1 MPGHENVKTE
11 AEAIKLFSSFW
22 MTVGA
27 LIASGNEPDT
37 KEPTKEQMASTTA
50 TFMGLVFGDEM
61 QVESFSCPLDQ
72 AKGKVCWA
80 EAGIPISLKAAIRM
94 EGVAEF
100 MTLGGANIAASFK
113 RD

>member
-1 MPGHENVKTE
+1 
-11 AEAIKLFSSFW
+11 
-22 MTVGA
+22 
-27 LIASGNEPDT
+27 
-37 KEPTKEQMASTTA
+37 
-50 TFMGLVFGDEM
+50 MGMVFGDEM

-100 MTLGGANIAASFK
+100 MTLGGANIAADGMRRGF
-113 RD
+113 